1 MEITGRSDAQAA
13 AAAAAVAADYT
24 RVCVYVRFPFECG
37 QVRLHVEGP

>member
-13 AAAAAVAADYT
+13 AATAVAADYT